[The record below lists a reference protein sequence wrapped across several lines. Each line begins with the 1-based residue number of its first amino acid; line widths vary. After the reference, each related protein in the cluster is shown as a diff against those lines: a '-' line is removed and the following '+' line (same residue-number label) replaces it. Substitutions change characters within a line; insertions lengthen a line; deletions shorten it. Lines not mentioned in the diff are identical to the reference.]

1 MKVDPQQLLEDGY
14 IILPQ
19 VVPPDQLDDLRASVD
34 LLVTR
39 HQVISASNRKPGEPP
54 GGEWQSARQPRVEI
68 DTVVDEITANVLDFC
83 LGENTL
89 GVSHQLMRG
98 KETTPTNIQ
107 VMCSPIRDYGY
118 TDWHRDIDAME
129 QTPLDGLQMDLV
141 ANAPGY
147 VQWNIALYDD
157 DVLWIVPGSHR
168 RSDTEEQ
175 KRQLLAD
182 PCVPLPGSV
191 QVKLKAGDG
200 VVYPNIIMHWGSIY
214 GSKLRRTIHLGYRT
228 FGGPILPHVHFHHW
242 DHSLAFTE
250 RLPAHLRSSFAHY
263 AELHEREI
271 EQIESVLRAIIA
283 KDRNAFLAGLAEL
296 HPGDEG
302 KIVCVMLL
310 CRLADKIQKL
320 KRPEVASLPYAE
332 RERLLAGPVSH
343 EYYEKLASR
352 FTVQEAGN
360 LHTRCARLSSILEA
374 GADECHQRH
383 GALAAELLPAGR
395 PAPDFHSRPLRTFYT
410 EMPDFEV
417 EDFIESWGA

>member
-1 MKVDPQQLLEDGY
+1 MKVDPQQLLEDGF

-39 HQVISASNRKPGEPP
+39 HQVRSANDRKPGEPP
-54 GGEWQSARQPRVEI
+54 GGAWQSARQPRVEI
-68 DTVVDEITANVLDFC
+68 DTVIDELTANVLEFC
-83 LGENTL
+83 LGETTL

-98 KETTPTNIQ
+98 KETTPTGLQ

-157 DVLWIVPGSHR
+157 DVLWVVPGSHR
-168 RSDTEEQ
+168 RPDNEEQ

-191 QVKLKAGDG
+191 QVKLRAGDG

-214 GSKLRRTIHLGYRT
+214 GSKLRRTIHLGYRS
-228 FGGPILPHVHFHHW
+228 FGGPIFPYVHFHHW

-250 RLPAHLRSSFAHY
+250 RLPAHLRTSFAHF
-263 AELHEREI
+263 AELHEQEI
-271 EQIESVLRAIIA
+271 KQIESVLRAIIDTD
-283 KDRNAFLAGLAEL
+283 KNAFLEELAKL
-296 HPGDEG
+296 HPGSEG

-310 CRLADKIQKL
+310 CRLAGKIHKL
-320 KRPEVASLPYAE
+320 KQPEIAGLPYAE
-332 RERLLAGPVSH
+332 REELLAGPVSH
-343 EYYEKLASR
+343 EYYEKVAGLFSVA
-352 FTVQEAGN
+352 EAEK
-360 LHTRCARLSSILEA
+360 LHTRFAKLTAILEA
-374 GADECHQRH
+374 GAEECHQGH
-383 GALAAELLPAGR
+383 GALAAELLPAGH

-410 EMPDFEV
+410 EMPDFDV
-417 EDFIESWGA
+417 GDFTGSWGG

>member
-68 DTVVDEITANVLDFC
+68 DTVVDEITANVLEFC

-98 KETTPTNIQ
+98 KETTPTNLQ

-129 QTPLDGLQMDLV
+129 QTPLDGLQSDLV

-175 KRQLLAD
+175 RRQLLAD

-271 EQIESVLRAIIA
+271 VQIESVLRAIID
-283 KDRNAFLAGLAEL
+283 KDSNAFLAGLAEL
-296 HPGDEG
+296 HSGHEG

-320 KRPEVASLPYAE
+320 KRPEVAILPYAE

-343 EYYEKLASR
+343 EYYEKLTSR
-352 FTVQEAGN
+352 FTAQEAEN

-374 GADECHQRH
+374 GAEECHQRH

>member
-271 EQIESVLRAIIA
+271 EQIESVLRAIID

-296 HPGDEG
+296 HPGHEG

-320 KRPEVASLPYAE
+320 KRPEVASLPYAD

-374 GADECHQRH
+374 GAEECHERH

>member
-54 GGEWQSARQPRVEI
+54 GGVWQSARQPRVEI
-68 DTVVDEITANVLDFC
+68 DTVVDEITANVLEFC

-98 KETTPTNIQ
+98 KETTPTNLQ

-129 QTPLDGLQMDLV
+129 QTPLDGLQSDLV

-271 EQIESVLRAIIA
+271 GQIESVLRSIID

-296 HPGDEG
+296 HPGHEG

-310 CRLADKIQKL
+310 CRLAAKIHKL
-320 KRPEVASLPYAE
+320 KRPEVASRPYAE

-374 GADECHQRH
+374 GAEECHERH

>member
-296 HPGDEG
+296 HPGHEG

-374 GADECHQRH
+374 GAEESHQRH

-417 EDFIESWGA
+417 GDFIESWGA

>member
-68 DTVVDEITANVLDFC
+68 DTVVDEITANVLEFC

-271 EQIESVLRAIIA
+271 GQIESVLRSIID

-296 HPGDEG
+296 HPGHEG

-374 GADECHQRH
+374 GAEECHERH

-417 EDFIESWGA
+417 GDFIESWGA

>member
-147 VQWNIALYDD
+147 VQWNIALYND

-296 HPGDEG
+296 HPGHEG

-310 CRLADKIQKL
+310 FRLADKIQKL

-374 GADECHQRH
+374 GAEECHQRH

-410 EMPDFEV
+410 EMPDFGV
-417 EDFIESWGA
+417 EDFIKSWGA

>member
-54 GGEWQSARQPRVEI
+54 GGVWQSARQPRVEI
-68 DTVVDEITANVLDFC
+68 DTVVDEITANVLEFC

-98 KETTPTNIQ
+98 KETTPTNLQ

-129 QTPLDGLQMDLV
+129 QTPLDGLQSDLV

-200 VVYPNIIMHWGSIY
+200 VVYPNIIMHWGSVY
-214 GSKLRRTIHLGYRT
+214 SSKLRRTIHLGYRT

-263 AELHEREI
+263 ADLHEREI
-271 EQIESVLRAIIA
+271 VQIESVLRAIKD

-374 GADECHQRH
+374 GADECHERH

>member
-271 EQIESVLRAIIA
+271 GQIESVLRAIKD
-283 KDRNAFLAGLAEL
+283 KDRNVFLAGLAEL

-310 CRLADKIQKL
+310 CRLAVKIQKL

-360 LHTRCARLSSILEA
+360 LHTRCAKLSSILEA
-374 GADECHQRH
+374 GAEECHQRH

-410 EMPDFEV
+410 EMPDFGV

>member
-296 HPGDEG
+296 HPGHEG

>member
-68 DTVVDEITANVLDFC
+68 DTVVDEITANVLEFC

-98 KETTPTNIQ
+98 KETTPTNLQ
-107 VMCSPIRDYGY
+107 VMCSTIRDYGY

-129 QTPLDGLQMDLV
+129 QTPLDGLQTDLV

-157 DVLWIVPGSHR
+157 DVLWVVPGSHR

-200 VVYPNIIMHWGSIY
+200 VVYPNIIMHWGSVY
-214 GSKLRRTIHLGYRT
+214 SSKLRRTIHLGYRT

-263 AELHEREI
+263 ADLHEREI
-271 EQIESVLRAIIA
+271 VQIESVLRAIKD
-283 KDRNAFLAGLAEL
+283 KDRNAFRAGLAEL

-302 KIVCVMLL
+302 RIACVMLL
-310 CRLADKIQKL
+310 CRLAGKIQKL

-352 FTVQEAGN
+352 FSEQEAEN
-360 LHTRCARLSSILEA
+360 LHTRFARLSAILEA

>member
-54 GGEWQSARQPRVEI
+54 GGVWQSARQPRVEI
-68 DTVVDEITANVLDFC
+68 DTVVDEITANVLEFC

-302 KIVCVMLL
+302 KSCV
-310 CRLADKIQKL
+310 
-320 KRPEVASLPYAE
+320 
-332 RERLLAGPVSH
+332 
-343 EYYEKLASR
+343 
-352 FTVQEAGN
+352 
-360 LHTRCARLSSILEA
+360 
-374 GADECHQRH
+374 
-383 GALAAELLPAGR
+383 
-395 PAPDFHSRPLRTFYT
+395 
-410 EMPDFEV
+410 
-417 EDFIESWGA
+417 

>member
-54 GGEWQSARQPRVEI
+54 GGEWQSARQPRVEV

-118 TDWHRDIDAME
+118 TDWHRDINAME

-271 EQIESVLRAIIA
+271 GQIESVLRAIID

-296 HPGDEG
+296 HSGHEG

-310 CRLADKIQKL
+310 CRLAGKIHML

-352 FTVQEAGN
+352 FSVQEAEN
-360 LHTRCARLSSILEA
+360 LYTRFARLSSILEA
-374 GADECHQRH
+374 GAEECHQRH

>member
-296 HPGDEG
+296 HPGHEG

-374 GADECHQRH
+374 GAEECHERH

-410 EMPDFEV
+410 EMPDFGV
-417 EDFIESWGA
+417 EDFIKSWGA

>member
-68 DTVVDEITANVLDFC
+68 DTVVDEITANVLEFC

-98 KETTPTNIQ
+98 KETTPTNLQ

-129 QTPLDGLQMDLV
+129 QTPLDGLQSDLV

-157 DVLWIVPGSHR
+157 DVLWVVPGSHR

-271 EQIESVLRAIIA
+271 VQIESVLRAIKD
-283 KDRNAFLAGLAEL
+283 KDRNAFRAGLAEL

-302 KIVCVMLL
+302 RIACVMLL
-310 CRLADKIQKL
+310 CRLAAKIQKL
-320 KRPEVASLPYAE
+320 KRPEVASLPFRRARAASCRTGQPRIL
-332 RERLLAGPVSH
+332 RETCQPFFGAG
-343 EYYEKLASR
+343 SR
-352 FTVQEAGN
+352 ESA
-360 LHTRCARLSSILEA
+360 HTLRQVDGDSGSGRRRVPSAPW
-374 GADECHQRH
+374 G
-383 GALAAELLPAGR
+383 AGR
-395 PAPDFHSRPLRTFYT
+395 RTATGRSACPRLPLTPAAHLLH
-410 EMPDFEV
+410 
-417 EDFIESWGA
+417 